1 MKENEKK
8 LPGWA
13 SLFLAV
19 LLLMAVFSVSL
30 ASCDFIV
37 DLGDETHEP
46 ADNTWPDPD
55 PPIPPPG

>member
-30 ASCDFIV
+30 ASCDSIV
-37 DLGDETHEP
+37 DLGDETQEP
-46 ADNTWPDPD
+46 GSNTWPDPEPSG
-55 PPIPPPG
+55 PP

>member
-8 LPGWA
+8 QSGWA

-30 ASCDFIV
+30 ASCDSIV
-37 DLGDETHEP
+37 DLGDETYEP
-46 ADNTWPDPD
+46 GTNVVPDPD
-55 PPIPPPG
+55 DPSSGG